1 MSARQPFIPSSRPNS
16 RLAQRDDGI
25 AGVNGPPDFVADFSN
40 PLHSDPTESHRRND
54 IQKPLNIGGLLKMK
68 NNVQMLQPAHAPQT
82 LTSQN
87 LSNTDMPMAT
97 DGLAR
102 VSHENSDGVHKIQ
115 APQIANPIPSRL
127 RSGTPVA
134 FPANDDGVFRVP
146 ELPSAFSRP
155 GPTFLTGR
163 GEYEAHIFTQDPS
176 LDASE
181 PHGHHSL
188 SDTASQ
194 PNRRHSVNDH
204 ASQVGKNMGH
214 VTSDRRSSMEGGPVR
229 VPIENRPR
237 VFGRRRTLDNDKV
250 IGGPVDTVTVSGR
263 KRSRPE
269 QAEDEDERVHIN
281 KRYRYDGESDRA
293 NDDDRWKVC
302 D

>member
-68 NNVQMLQPAHAPQT
+68 NNVQMLQPAHASQT
-82 LTSQN
+82 LASQN
-87 LSNTDMPMAT
+87 SSHTDMAT

-102 VSHENSDGVHKIQ
+102 VANENSDGVHKIQ

-155 GPTFLTGR
+155 GLAFLTGR
-163 GEYEAHIFTQDPS
+163 GEYEAHIFTQEPN

-181 PHGHHSL
+181 PHAHHPL

-194 PNRRHSVNDH
+194 LSRRHSVNDH
-204 ASQVGKNMGH
+204 AGQLGKNMGH
-214 VTSDRRSSMEGGPVR
+214 VNSDRRSSKDGGPVR
-229 VPIENRPR
+229 VPIEHRAP

-250 IGGPVDTVTVSGR
+250 IGGPVDAVMVSGR

-269 QAEDEDERVHIN
+269 KTEDEDERVHIN
-281 KRYRYDGESDRA
+281 KRYRYDDESDRA
-293 NDDDRWKVC
+293 NGDDRWKVC